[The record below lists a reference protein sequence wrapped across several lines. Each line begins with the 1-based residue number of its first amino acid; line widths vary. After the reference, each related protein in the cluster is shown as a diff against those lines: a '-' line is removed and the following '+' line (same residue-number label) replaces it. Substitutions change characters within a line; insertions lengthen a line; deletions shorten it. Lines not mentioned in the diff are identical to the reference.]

1 MTGLTVP
8 TTGRPRLG
16 RGVRMRFDKTRG
28 KHVLVLPET
37 VVVLNATGAAILE
50 LCDGQRTVTDIVAA
64 LREQFGEVPDEQ
76 VVGYL
81 SKLAERRHLEILDD

>member
-1 MTGLTVP
+1 MTGLSVP
-8 TTGRPRLG
+8 TTGRPRFG
-16 RGVRMRFDKTRG
+16 RGVRMRFDRTRG

-50 LCDGQRTVTDIVAA
+50 LCDGQRTVADIVAA
-64 LREQFGEVPDEQ
+64 LREQYGEVPDEQ
-76 VVGYL
+76 VVAYI